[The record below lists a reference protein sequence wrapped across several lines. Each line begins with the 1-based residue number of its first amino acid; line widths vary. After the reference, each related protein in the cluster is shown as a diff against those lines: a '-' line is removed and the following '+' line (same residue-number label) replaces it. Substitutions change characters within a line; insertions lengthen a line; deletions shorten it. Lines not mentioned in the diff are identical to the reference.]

1 MAKSFKQ
8 LTTKD
13 DNTILVVDAL
23 NLAFRYKHQ
32 KKRDFADDYVR
43 TVQSL
48 AASYNAGTIL
58 ITADWGSSS
67 YRKNLLPEYKQN
79 RKDKYAQQTE
89 QEAEDFAEFM
99 DDYEV
104 TLITLEQLYPVFR
117 YKNVEADDIA
127 AYLVSKLWRN
137 NSMWLISSDRD
148 WDLLI
153 KPTVSRFSYV
163 TRKEVTSSN
172 WSEHYEVD
180 QEDYISFKCL
190 TGDTGDNV
198 PGIPGVGPKRAAA
211 LIQMYGSAMD
221 IADAMPLEGKYKYIQ
236 STNEFGAE
244 GIMKNYE
251 LMDLVAYCEDAVGV
265 ENVKDIDERIK
276 S

>member
-265 ENVKDIDERIK
+265 ENVKDINERLK
-276 S
+276 P

>member
-244 GIMKNYE
+244 GIMKKNH
-251 LMDLVAYCEDAVGV
+251 V
-265 ENVKDIDERIK
+265 
-276 S
+276 